1 MSTELVT
8 LEVRDT
14 IATLTL
20 NRPDVRN
27 AMTAEMGRCVEASVA
42 RVNAMPEV
50 RVVVVTGAGRA
61 FSSGGDLDSLAKD
74 AGLGDAGDGLG
85 GGANFYR
92 LYLSIGR
99 LAVPSIAAI
108 NGHAIGA
115 GLCFALACDLR
126 VMHEQAKVGMTFV
139 KIGIHPGMAATW
151 NLPRIVGPAQAADL
165 LYTGRLLDAREALAM
180 GLVNRVAGDDAFRA
194 TVEELARSIAANG
207 PVAVRAL
214 KETLRGSATRTIDDA
229 IVREAHA
236 QAMTFQTDDA
246 REGISAVKAKREPRF
261 TGR

>member
-1 MSTELVT
+1 MPTELVT

-14 IATLTL
+14 VATLTL

-27 AMTAEMGRCVEASVA
+27 AMTAEMGRCVEAAVE
-42 RVNAMPEV
+42 RINAMSDV

-61 FSSGGDLDSLAKD
+61 FSSGGDLGSLAKD
-74 AGLGDAGDGLG
+74 AGLGVAGDGLG
-85 GGANFYR
+85 GGANFYS

-99 LAVPSIAAI
+99 LDVPSIAAI

-151 NLPRIVGPAQAADL
+151 NLPRIVGPSHAADL
-165 LYTGRLLDAREALAM
+165 LYTGRLVAAHEALAM
-180 GLVNRVAGDDAFRA
+180 GLVNRVATGETFHA
-194 TVEELARSIAANG
+194 TVGELARSIAANG

-214 KETLRGSATRTIDDA
+214 KQTLRGSAKRTLEEA
-229 IVREAHA
+229 IVREADA
-236 QAMTFQTDDA
+236 QAKTFETDDA

>member
-1 MSTELVT
+1 MSTELVK

-14 IATLTL
+14 VATLTL

-27 AMTAEMGRCVEASVA
+27 AMTAEMGRCVEAAVA
-42 RVNAMPEV
+42 RINAMSDV

-61 FSSGGDLDSLAKD
+61 FSSGGDLVSLAKD
-74 AGLGDAGDGLG
+74 AGLGAAGDGLG
-85 GGANFYR
+85 GGANFYS

-99 LAVPSIAAI
+99 LDVPSIAAI

-126 VMHEQAKVGMTFV
+126 VMHDQAKVGMTFV

-151 NLPRIVGPAQAADL
+151 NLPRIVGPSHAADL
-165 LYTGRLLDAREALAM
+165 LYTGRLVDAREALAM
-180 GLVNRVAGDDAFRA
+180 GLVNRIAADDTFAA
-194 TVEELARSIAANG
+194 TVGEMAQSIAANG
-207 PVAVRAL
+207 PIAVRAL
-214 KETLRGSATRTIDDA
+214 KQTLRGSATRTLEEA
-229 IVREAHA
+229 IVREADT
-236 QAMTFQTDDA
+236 QAKTFETDDA